1 VSERPDWFP
10 GELFP
15 VASHFVAAGPVR
27 VHYVDEGRG
36 PVLLLL
42 HGNPTWSFLYR
53 HLIRELAGE
62 FRCVAPDFPGFGLSK
77 APPAYD
83 FRPASHADVLRE
95 FVRALDLRNAV
106 MMVQDWS
113 GPIGLSV
120 AVRELSRF
128 DGLVIGNTWAWSGK
142 GDPHYERFS
151 SLMGGGLVG
160 FLNRHFNFFTR
171 FVMRGGM
178 RLRKPSAE
186 VMSAYLAP
194 FSEPGSRV
202 ATHIFAREII
212 GSSDFLEALE
222 RNLPKLASR
231 PALIVWGDR
240 DFAFRKKELR
250 RFESVF
256 PDHRTVELA
265 GSGHLIQEDAPEEI
279 ARAIRAWRRDSDP
292 WARARISKETT

>member
-1 VSERPDWFP
+1 MASARPEWFP
-10 GELFP
+10 EKLFP
-15 VASHFVAAGPVR
+15 VESRFVVAGAAR

-62 FRCVAPDFPGFGLSK
+62 LRCVAPDFPGFGLSTTSTG
-77 APPAYD
+77 YD
-83 FRPASHADVLRE
+83 FKPASHAEVLRE
-95 FVRALDLRNAV
+95 FVRALDLRDAV

-113 GPIGLSV
+113 GPIGLSA
-120 AVRELSRF
+120 AVREPSRF
-128 DGLVIGNTWAWSGK
+128 RGFVIGNTWAWSGE
-142 GDPHYERFS
+142 GDPHFERFS
-151 SLMGGGLVG
+151 SFMGGRIVG
-160 FLNRHFNFFTR
+160 FLNRRFNFFTR

-186 VMSAYLAP
+186 VMRAYLAP
-194 FSEPGSRV
+194 FAAPDSREPTRV
-202 ATHIFAREII
+202 FPSEII

-222 RNLPKLASR
+222 KALPKVASR

-240 DFAFRKKELR
+240 DFAFRKKELH
-250 RFESVF
+250 RFESIF
-256 PDHRTVELA
+256 PDHRTVVLPGA
-265 GSGHLIQEDAPEEI
+265 GHFIQEDAPEEI

-292 WARARISKETT
+292 WGETSERT